1 MNNNIIKSLRCT
13 LFGTV
18 AAAVVSIGFTAC
30 ADEMFETQNST
41 APTNSYKISIPASIG
56 GGDTRAIAYNSQ
68 TGGYDA
74 TFETTDKIYVYNLT
88 KDAGGAKKDEYGS
101 WNITYLYPDANG
113 KKANLV
119 GELAFATWNQQ
130 SWSYVEEITPEVG
143 DELMLFYNS
152 RDKELYYNRDYTGYY
167 FANNSCDYA
176 IANVQI
182 TSIKDGVITTGP
194 SSFQNPQSICKINFT
209 GIGSGV
215 KIKNV
220 KISSAKSKI
229 VSNYYPTRKEHP
241 EDFSNVNYIYEGE
254 GTSQHELTFMLRF
267 SNNPDYSSTPGDV
280 ITFMALGSD
289 DHYYI
294 GTKSVSSDLENGKYY
309 HADLAMTDMGLAMT
323 LTNNTTR
330 ELVELD
336 SWNDISSKDAAYT
349 LANTGFDKGFSW
361 YGGENALTLKNV
373 SLQNKGNAIYVES
386 KESEDTRMHY
396 LKLDGVNTLICSNG
410 KYSPD
415 AIAVYE
421 NSSLTIS
428 AVSTDGKLNISG
440 MSINNNARMIL
451 ESGEMTVNGYT
462 RIGDN
467 SILKVDGGVLTID
480 EIGGNENSRCIIS
493 KDGKV
498 RIPKDADV
506 RKGLIKAASG
516 YVLNTATE
524 DDYTVFTVSKAPDPI
539 ALSAV
544 TSNDLGKI
552 IGSDGNVYVPNYS
565 LSDNIRPVGMIASIS
580 STGHGLAIA
589 MEAIRKNSDDNRNG
603 FSWDNSGEANDGKTA
618 TEIFQNWATNNEVS
632 FGTWR
637 IPSKSDCQDMIL
649 GCRIDGDATVAS
661 DENMTSNG
669 FGTKLVAAGI
679 CTDDYFYFGTW
690 TSTSGQDGEIYLG
703 TNKSENGSFVAGF
716 YNNSF
721 SSTTTIFPVLEF

>member
-1 MNNNIIKSLRCT
+1 MNNNIIKSLRRT
-13 LFGTV
+13 LLNTV

-30 ADEMFETQNST
+30 ADEMFETQNNT
-41 APTNSYKISIPASIG
+41 APANTYKISIPANIG

-74 TFETTDKIYVYNLT
+74 TFETTDNIYVYDLT
-88 KDAGGAKKDEYGS
+88 KDAGGVKKNEYGY
-101 WNITYLYPDANG
+101 WNPTFLYPDANG

-167 FANNSCDYA
+167 FTNNSCDYA

-241 EDFSNVNYIYEGE
+241 EEFSNVNYIYEGE

-267 SNNPDYSSTPGDV
+267 SNNPDYSSTLGDV

-309 HADLAMTDMGLAMT
+309 HADVAMTDGGLAMT
-323 LTNNTTR
+323 LTNTTTGQS
-330 ELVELD
+330 VELRE
-336 SWNDISSKDAAYT
+336 WNEISTKDASYVAT
-349 LANTGFDKGFSW
+349 NTGYNTSIYW
-361 YGGENALTLKNV
+361 YGGENTLTLKNV
-373 SLQNKGNAIYVES
+373 SLNNRGNAISVDS
-386 KESEDTRMHY
+386 KESEDTRIHY
-396 LKLDGVNTLICSNG
+396 LNLDGVNSLICSNDN
-410 KYSPD
+410 YSPD
-415 AIAVYE
+415 ALVVYK
-421 NSSLTIS
+421 NCSLYIS
-428 AVSTDGKLNISG
+428 AVSTGKLTISG
-440 MSINNNARMIL
+440 MGINDNARVII
-451 ESGEMTVNGYT
+451 ESGEVTLDGAL
-462 RIGDN
+462 RISDN
-467 SILKVDGGVLTID
+467 SSCVITNSGKLRVLTQKLKSTA
-480 EIGGNENSRCIIS
+480 G
-493 KDGKV
+493 
-498 RIPKDADV
+498 
-506 RKGLIKAASG
+506 IKAASG
-516 YVLNTATE
+516 YVLNTTTE

-552 IGSDGNVYVPNYS
+552 IASDGNVYVPNYGFP
-565 LSDNIRPVGMIASIS
+565 DDIRPIGIIANIS
-580 STGHGLAIA
+580 STGHGFALALDKINYQDC
-589 MEAIRKNSDDNRNG
+589 ESFTWN
-603 FSWDNSGEANDGKTA
+603 NSGWGNNGRTA
-618 TEIFQNWATNNEVS
+618 SEIFQAWAEENKVT
-632 FGTWR
+632 FGTWHLATSAEWQQMVINFR
-637 IPSKSDCQDMIL
+637 IN
-649 GCRIDGDATVAS
+649 GDATEAGDDMVA
-661 DENMTSNG
+661 EG
-669 FGTKLVAAGI
+669 LVAFLKQAGI
-679 CTDDYFYFGTW
+679 FREGIHCWTRETDTEERIKSVMFDKWSWDPETHQDYEGPYKLIFNYT
-690 TSTSGQDGEIYLG
+690 DANDI
-703 TNKSENGSFVAGF
+703 
-716 YNNSF
+716 NNYYCNLL
-721 SSTTTIFPVLEF
+721 PVLEFSAN